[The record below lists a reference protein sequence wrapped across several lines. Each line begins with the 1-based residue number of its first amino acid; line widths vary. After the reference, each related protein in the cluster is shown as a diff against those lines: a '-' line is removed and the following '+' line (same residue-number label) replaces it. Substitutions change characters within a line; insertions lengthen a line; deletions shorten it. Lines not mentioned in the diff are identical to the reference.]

1 VRPLVDLS
9 ADLPSILPRYW
20 NRHSALLPDSA
31 SLD

>member
-9 ADLPSILPRYW
+9 AILPRYW